1 MIFNEIYSV
10 YYKTVAKII
19 VEALEGELD
28 QKRLRRIV
36 RENAFSESSINI
48 IGALRDEKWPLL
60 TENYKTVLENSPRLP
75 LTELEKRWLK
85 ILYSDPKIKLF
96 SPPEDILSD
105 VSPLYFPDTFVYFD
119 KYEDGDPF
127 SDERY
132 IGNFR
137 TVLSAIKEK
146 QDILISYRDKSGNEH
161 SVRCTP
167 VSLEYSQK
175 DDKFRISAVSGEEFI
190 LINMGRTISVQPA
203 GNSDLESLP
212 CRIKKT
218 VTVEIEDKNNALERA
233 MIHFSYLEKETS
245 KTGDGRYLM
254 ALKYYSD
261 EEAEIVLQILAFG
274 TNMTVADD
282 GSVKEKIQNKIRK
295 QKKL

>member
-274 TNMTVADD
+274 TNMNVADD